1 MKVKVREKVL
11 PKSPP
16 KSAASKIW
24 EFMNNSQILS
34 AVIISVTALIGT
46 QIVKFYTYIY
56 WMPYFTFFKIP
67 LKYYNVAILDDYS
80 LIVEVLPQSFSVL
93 FFAFIFQKGSD
104 KFHIEEKLGLPKAIL
119 LAVLLIL
126 SFCVIQTV
134 LARRNIL
141 PLWLASLPRFIR
153 IDIWGYFADALLL
166 LCLKRWVQIFWSG
179 IRNRTKSINLIPII
193 IILVIIAMCFVG
205 LWVYI
210 RGYNDNT
217 VTFLVGE
224 LETID
229 DDKLILFETSDQY
242 YIIPCEKNE
251 DGSLKIYMNYY
262 AFVDKDKQL
271 VHRDYYNDI
280 YNSYGIKIN

>member
-1 MKVKVREKVL
+1 
-11 PKSPP
+11 
-16 KSAASKIW
+16 
-24 EFMNNSQILS
+24 
-34 AVIISVTALIGT
+34 
-46 QIVKFYTYIY
+46 
-56 WMPYFTFFKIP
+56 
-67 LKYYNVAILDDYS
+67 
-80 LIVEVLPQSFSVL
+80 
-93 FFAFIFQKGSD
+93 
-104 KFHIEEKLGLPKAIL
+104 
-119 LAVLLIL
+119 
-126 SFCVIQTV
+126 
-134 LARRNIL
+134 
-141 PLWLASLPRFIR
+141 
-153 IDIWGYFADALLL
+153 
-166 LCLKRWVQIFWSG
+166 
-179 IRNRTKSINLIPII
+179 
-193 IILVIIAMCFVG
+193 MCFVG